1 MSSENGRPMDDAI
14 VRQSDYGISDEL
26 AFAGVTSFARR
37 RYTKDLA
44 GVDVA
49 VTGVPFDCSVT
60 NRAGTRLGP
69 RQIREMSSLLSCDP
83 PYGWDFNAFDELAII
98 DYGDCPFDHGRVETI
113 PQAIEDHIAGILAH
127 DVAAITLGG
136 DHYITY
142 PVLKAHAAKHGPVS
156 VVQFDAHS
164 DTWADPDPGRIDHG
178 TMMYHAIKQGVV
190 VPQTSVQVGIRTTNE
205 DPLGVHTLDARWVH
219 ENGPV
224 ATAKRI
230 KEIVGDSPTYVSFD
244 IDGLDPAFA
253 PGTGTPVFG
262 GLTSGQAS
270 IILHDI
276 AGINIIGGDVVEV
289 SPPYDLSGAT
299 AVAGSAIAL
308 ELICLLAHK
317 ALAERSVREP

>member
-1 MSSENGRPMDDAI
+1 MSTRSMDDAFQ
-14 VRQSDYGISDEL
+14 RRSHYGLGGEL
-26 AFAGVTSFARR
+26 AFAGATSFARR
-37 RYTKDLA
+37 RYTKDLS

-49 VTGVPFDCSVT
+49 VTGVPFDCAVT
-60 NRAGTRLGP
+60 NRAGTRFGP
-69 RQIREMSSLLSCDP
+69 RQIREMSALLSTDP
-83 PYGWDFNAFDELAII
+83 PYGWDFNVFDELAIV
-98 DYGDCPFDHGRVETI
+98 DYGDCPFDHGRIDGV

-142 PVLKAHAAKHGPVS
+142 PILKAHAAKHGPVS
-156 VVQFDAHS
+156 VIQFDAHS
-164 DTWADPDPGRIDHG
+164 DTWADSDATRIDHG
-178 TMMYHAIKQGVV
+178 TMMYHAINQGLV
-190 VPQTSVQVGIRTTNE
+190 VPETSVQVGIRTTNE
-205 DPLGVHTLDARWVH
+205 DTMGVHTLDARFVH

-224 ATAKRI
+224 VTARRI
-230 KEIVGDSPTYVSFD
+230 KEIVGLTPAYVSFD

-289 SPPYDLSGAT
+289 SPPYDPSGAT
-299 AVAGSAIAL
+299 AVAGSAVAL
-308 ELICLLAHK
+308 ELICLLGHRLQQTRAPMVSPK
-317 ALAERSVREP
+317 